1 LSAAI
6 VTPLFRRFVPAIV
19 VAIAA
24 GCTVA
29 VLAGSLAARYLDGP
43 AAPPDVCLAVDD
55 RPPGPGAGMV
65 LIPGGRFKMGSE
77 DFRPEEAP
85 VREADVESFW
95 IDSHD
100 VTNAQFAR
108 FIAETGYVTVAERM
122 PSMAPGVQAG
132 VPEADRRPGVPGS
145 WVFVQ
150 PDEIQDIDDIGQWW
164 KFVAGANWRHPEGP
178 GSDLTG
184 RQNHPVV
191 QVAFEDAEAYAR
203 WAGRMLPTEEQWEL
217 AARGGFAG
225 EVYTW
230 NAEQDSDDQPQA
242 NHWRGIFPTLNLGSK
257 GYRRTS
263 PVGCFPAN
271 FYGLYDIVGNVWQWT
286 RSSWT
291 PDHQSAADSAPHEL
305 TYTIKGGSFLCA
317 PNFCMRYRPAA
328 RQPGDG
334 TIGAQHIGFRT
345 VLPIA
350 PSQ

>member
-1 LSAAI
+1 M
-6 VTPLFRRFVPAIV
+6 TRPFRSLIPAIV
-19 VAIAA
+19 VSIAA

-29 VLAGSLAARYLDGP
+29 VLAGSFAARWLNGQP
-43 AAPPDVCLAVDD
+43 TAPEACLATGDQ
-55 RPPGPGAGMV
+55 PETPGAGMV
-65 LIPGGRFKMGSE
+65 LIPAGRFKMGSE

-85 VREADVESFW
+85 VREAAVESFW

-100 VTNAQFAR
+100 VTNAQFAK
-108 FIAETGYVTVAERM
+108 FVAETGYVTVSERAPPLALNT
-122 PSMAPGVQAG
+122 PSVTPD
-132 VPEADRRPGVPGS
+132 ADRPVGLPGS

-150 PDEIQDIDDIGQWW
+150 PSEIRNIDDIGQWW

-178 GSDLTG
+178 GSDLKG

-191 QVAFEDAEAYAR
+191 HVAFEDAEAYAR
-203 WAGRMLPTEEQWEL
+203 WAGRTLPTEEQWEF
-217 AARGGFAG
+217 AARGGRDG
-225 EVYTW
+225 EIYVW
-230 NAEQDSDDQPQA
+230 NAEQDSDDKPQA
-242 NHWRGIFPTLNLGSK
+242 NHWRGIFPILNLGSK
-257 GYRRTS
+257 GYKRTS

-291 PDHQSAADSAPHEL
+291 PDQQPLASSAPHET

-334 TIGAQHIGFRT
+334 TVGAQHIGFRT
-345 VLPIA
+345 VLATATLPN
-350 PSQ
+350 SK

>member
-1 LSAAI
+1 LNVAT
-6 VTPLFRRFVPAIV
+6 VTGLFRSFTPAMV

-24 GCTVA
+24 GGAVA
-29 VLAGSLAARYLDGP
+29 VLGSSLAAHLLEGRS
-43 AAPPDVCLAVDD
+43 AAPEACLAVDD
-55 RPPGPGAGMV
+55 RPPGPGTGMV
-65 LIPGGRFKMGSE
+65 SIPGGRFRMGSE

-85 VREADVESFW
+85 VREADVGSFW

-108 FIAETGYVTVAERM
+108 FVAETGYVTVSERT
-122 PSMAPGVQAG
+122 PPLAAAAQAAAPEPGR
-132 VPEADRRPGVPGS
+132 PPGVPGS

-150 PDEIQDIDDIGQWW
+150 PDEIRDIDDIGQWW

-178 GSDLTG
+178 GSDLVG

-203 WAGRMLPTEEQWEL
+203 WAGRMLPTEEQWEF
-217 AARGGFAG
+217 AARGGLAG
-225 EVYTW
+225 EVYIW
-230 NAEQDSDDQPQA
+230 NAEQDSDDKPQA

-257 GYRRTS
+257 GYKRTS

-271 FYGLYDIVGNVWQWT
+271 GYGLYDIVGNVWQWT

-291 PDHQSAADSAPHEL
+291 PDHQSAAASAPQEL

-345 VLPIA
+345 VLAIA
-350 PSQ
+350 PAR

>member
-1 LSAAI
+1 MTS
-6 VTPLFRRFVPAIV
+6 PFRSFVPAI
-19 VAIAA
+19 AISIAA

-29 VLAGSLAARYLDGP
+29 VLAGALAAPYLNGQA
-43 AAPPDVCLAVDD
+43 AAPDTCLAVDD
-55 RPPGPGAGMV
+55 RPESPGAGMV
-65 LIPGGRFKMGSE
+65 LIPAGRFRMGSE

-85 VREADVESFW
+85 VREATVASFW

-108 FIAETGYVTVAERM
+108 FVTETGYVTVSER
-122 PSMAPGVQAG
+122 APPVALNAQTVA
-132 VPEADRRPGVPGS
+132 PDIDRPVGLPGS

-150 PDEIQDIDDIGQWW
+150 PSEIRNIDDIGQWW

-178 GSDLTG
+178 GSDLNG

-191 QVAFEDAEAYAR
+191 HVAFEDAEAYAR
-203 WAGRMLPTEEQWEL
+203 WAGRTLPTEEQWEF
-217 AARGGFAG
+217 AARGGRDG
-225 EVYTW
+225 EIYVW
-230 NAEQDSDDQPQA
+230 NAEQDSDDKPQA
-242 NHWRGIFPTLNLGSK
+242 NHWRGVFPILNLGSK
-257 GYRRTS
+257 GYKRTS

-271 FYGLYDIVGNVWQWT
+271 GYGLYDIIGDVWQWT

-291 PDHQSAADSAPHEL
+291 PDLQSAPASAPHEL
-305 TYTIKGGSFLCA
+305 TYAIKGGSFLCA

-334 TIGAQHIGFRT
+334 TVGAQHIGFRT
-345 VLPIA
+345 ALANA